1 MLCQFSDAKPSLLE
15 IEHLRRGLDILQ
27 VNPRGQQPLDK
38 VIFDDGDGGIIPV
51 GSANHRSALEFSSA
65 QTQKMWARA
74 SPR

>member
-1 MLCQFSDAKPSLLE
+1 MLRQFSDAKPSLLE
-15 IEHLRRGLDILQ
+15 IEHLRRGLDLLQ

-38 VIFDDGDGGIIPV
+38 VIFDDGDGIIPV